1 MQLITAVQLDQ
12 EELAILKKVEAL
24 LSTGPKVLTDPNV
37 LRRRQGLEEVAEAI
51 SSALARQESQ
61 LNLWTNQGAQIVA
74 SSNFYHDGADQT
86 MIDSKLQN
94 IEQLLAAQAVI
105 EQALTLTS
113 SNA

>member
-1 MQLITAVQLDQ
+1 
-12 EELAILKKVEAL
+12 VEAL
-24 LSTGPKVLTDPNV
+24 LSTGPKVLTDPNI

-61 LNLWTNQGAQIVA
+61 LEMWTNQGAQIVA
-74 SSNFYHDGADQT
+74 SCSRLYQPGADRI

-94 IEQLLAAQAVI
+94 IEQLRAAQAVI
-105 EQALTLTS
+105 EQALVLTS